1 MQDKL
6 IFKLYYSICLYF
18 TSKLYPPH
26 KKKKKNMM
34 AKRTMQYL
42 ALTMTWIMHV
52 LAVVQAKYLEPP
64 LNTFSNLP
72 SYVFP
77 TLKYHHLYRK
87 ALWYCKGYCLH
98 RCEFHFER
106 YPAIYEECLDKC
118 LLPCVYHSIE
128 IWPHYYTFRKY
139 VNFL

>member
-87 ALWYCKGYCLH
+87 ALWYCKGYCLR

-118 LLPCVYHSIE
+118 LLPCVHHSIE